1 MFLAMITIF
10 GMNIAPAT
18 AMTRYQTASD
28 YAVRQI
34 GKNYR
39 WGADGPRAF
48 DCSGLTLAAWR
59 AAGIR
64 LPHNAA
70 RQAHSTARVRPHGW
84 HLRPGDLVF
93 YHRPISHVAI
103 YIGRR
108 HGRRMVVQAA
118 NRRLGVVRRPIRW
131 AGHPVLWGRV
141 R

>member
-1 MFLAMITIF
+1 MFLAMITIL
-10 GMNIAPAT
+10 GLNIDSAS
-18 AMTRYQTASD
+18 AMRPHRTSTR

-59 AAGIR
+59 AAGRR

-70 RQAHSTARVRPHGW
+70 RQARVTARLRPHGW

-93 YHRPISHVAI
+93 YNRPISHVAI

-108 HGRRMVVQAA
+108 NGRRMVVEAA
-118 NRRLGVVRRPIRW
+118 DRRLGVVKRPIRW
-131 AGHPVLWGRV
+131 GGHPVRAGRV

>member
-10 GMNIAPAT
+10 GLDIGPAS
-18 AMTRYQTASD
+18 AMRPHRTSSR

-39 WGADGPRAF
+39 WGADGPRSF

-59 AAGIR
+59 AAGRR

-70 RQAHSTARVRPHGW
+70 RQARATARVHRHGW
-84 HLRPGDLVF
+84 RLRPGDLVF

-108 HGRRMVVQAA
+108 HGRRMVVEAA
-118 NRRLGVVRRPIRW
+118 NRRLGVVKRPIGW
-131 AGHPVLWGRV
+131 AGHPVRLGRV